1 MVQDFSFP
9 YSPSSPILSINAHMD
24 SSLYP
29 CTWGTFATMALC
41 MARLPPGSQAA
52 ARDEAEAY
60 RTMPLHPSQWNG
72 TVVRVGDDAFNLD
85 TCLLFGLAPSAGI
98 YGACADAAN
107 NIMRAEGIGPIVKW
121 VDDKVFFRL
130 PKPALTSFNATR
142 AQLCTEIAKNGA
154 RHHEGGR
161 WWYHA
166 GLLQDGRIIECDEDT
181 VFPLKDLSNASPR
194 SAYEASFTYSMA
206 DIDRIAVPM
215 GIPCDWERSKDIP
228 FGTVIHYI
236 GLEWDIARHTVALP
250 HGKRE
255 KYRAAISHHAHARPG
270 AEPLWQAAPHYPGGP
285 GLTRL
290 EIFMDIGVH
299 GGSPCSPE
307 TGSHKA
313 AISDGQRQLASNS
326 SPALSSHCTA
336 RIATSSAS
344 ATTPESSKD
353 GGRMVEGLQQ
363 KCPNQQ
369 HNPADAPS
377 RGRLGHPHR
386 LLPPVPLPKP
396 LQPYLRDATDPRKS
410 QRGSPDSRSHLARRL
425 TAYRPYW
432 HEQGRQTPTLFPS
445 PDYASHVP
453 RIAPSTPTVSSQ
465 RPAPQMVATPHL
477 TCVLCSRRPR
487 EALPVHGPCL
497 SPPRSHRTPRDS
509 SSFTR
514 EVTRRASQRSS
525 ARQSPRH
532 YS

>member
-1 MVQDFSFP
+1 
-9 YSPSSPILSINAHMD
+9 MD

-41 MARLPPGSQAA
+41 MAQLPPGSQAA

-107 NIMRAEGIGPIVKW
+107 DIMRAEGIGPIVKW

-270 AEPLWQAAPHYPGGP
+270 AEPLWQAAPHYPGGS
-285 GLTRL
+285 GLPNASGKFHGHWGAWRL
-290 EIFMDIGVH
+290 TALTGDWQSQGRAIGWAEAVGFELLTH
-299 GGSPCSPE
+299 TLITLYGPDSNLKCFSDN
-307 TGSHKA
+307 TGVVE
-313 AISDGQRQLASNS
+313 GWW
-326 SPALSSHCTA
+326 
-336 RIATSSAS
+336 
-344 ATTPESSKD
+344 KD
-353 GGRMVEGLQQ
+353 GGRA
-363 KCPNQQ
+363 
-369 HNPADAPS
+369 PAKM
-377 RGRLGHPHR
+377 
-386 LLPPVPLPKP
+386 PKP
-396 LQPYLRDATDPRKS
+396 T
-410 QRGSPDSRSHLARRL
+410 
-425 TAYRPYW
+425 T
-432 HEQGRQTPTLFPS
+432 
-445 PDYASHVP
+445 
-453 RIAPSTPTVSSQ
+453 
-465 RPAPQMVATPHL
+465 
-477 TCVLCSRRPR
+477 
-487 EALPVHGPCL
+487 
-497 SPPRSHRTPRDS
+497 
-509 SSFTR
+509 
-514 EVTRRASQRSS
+514 
-525 ARQSPRH
+525 
-532 YS
+532 